1 MYLKQQVTFNRFGC
15 TRHTR
20 LSVSSGEWFKAI
32 SIDAPYETFSW
43 KNLPRVIWSPPQL
56 SRIIWRGSFRRG
68 RNLRTDLKRSWR
80 AENANDLF
88 AEIANGYLQRSH
100 RNDRV
105 LSRWRSA
112 TPCFPLAIANISA
125 SVFRVV
131 NSGHSPIFTGPTP
144 GIYSGSFVPQEP
156 PRHSRQPRA
165 AGRSFFSLSCT
176 PRIVPSRRS
185 QVLTKN
191 E

>member
-1 MYLKQQVTFNRFGC
+1 MYLKQQVTFNRFGR

-20 LSVSSGEWFKAI
+20 LSVIIGEWFKAI
-32 SIDAPYETFSW
+32 PIAFSW

-68 RNLRTDLKRSWR
+68 RNLRTDLKRSWQ

-100 RNDRV
+100 RDDRV

-112 TPCFPLAIANISA
+112 TPCFPWPSQT
-125 SVFRVV
+125 FRLPF
-131 NSGHSPIFTGPTP
+131 SGWLTLDILR
-144 GIYSGSFVPQEP
+144 YSRGP
-156 PRHSRQPRA
+156 PRVFILAHLSLRNSRVIGGNLEPQ
-165 AGRSFFSLSCT
+165 GDLFFSLSRA

-185 QVLTKN
+185 QVLSKN